1 MKLLLMISI
10 IITAFGVSII
20 GWTWY
25 PQENPDQ
32 PETLPLVTIMQ
43 QLLDDIQKVDH
54 GIYTE
59 NFTMIEEGAG
69 NISDH
74 PTMTMEDKKLVKTT
88 LGDDIKQF
96 VKFDKTVHHH
106 ADSMRIA
113 AIEEDMQNV
122 LKHYR
127 ITQQGCVDCH
137 SKYRKK
143 ISAAREDN

>member
-1 MKLLLMISI
+1 MKKSILIFTVLLFSMS
-10 IITAFGVSII
+10 VI

-25 PQENPDQ
+25 PQEKPNQ
-32 PETLPLVTIMQ
+32 PETMSLVPMMQ
-43 QLLDDIQKVDH
+43 QLLDDIQRVDR

-59 NFTMIEEGAG
+59 DFAMIEEGAG

-74 PTMTMEDKKLVKTT
+74 PTMTTEDKKLVKKT
-88 LGDDIKQF
+88 LGPEMKQF
-96 VKFDKTVHHH
+96 VEFDMVVHHH

-113 AIEEDMQNV
+113 AIEENMQRV

-137 SKYRKK
+137 SNYREP
-143 ISAAREDN
+143 ISTARLEGN